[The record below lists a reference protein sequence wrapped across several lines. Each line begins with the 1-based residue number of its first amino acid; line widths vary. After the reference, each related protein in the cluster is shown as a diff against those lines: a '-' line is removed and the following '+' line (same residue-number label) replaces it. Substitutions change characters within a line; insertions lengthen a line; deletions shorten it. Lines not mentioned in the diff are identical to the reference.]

1 MNWYW
6 FVIIALLI
14 AIFGWYLSSTAGR
27 LDRLHRRIETATFAL
42 DSQLLRR
49 SSIAIELSVA
59 GVLDPASSE
68 ILAETAHDAR
78 LATDSAMDLRIPIE
92 SALSEVL
99 IQALDDPEEVGFLRQ
114 DPLAADLIDE
124 LESAIRRVE
133 LSRQFLNDAV
143 DACLRI
149 RDNNLVNW
157 FRLAGHTPL
166 PQAWIMVDRMPE
178 GLTYSGA

>member
-6 FVIIALLI
+6 FVAIFIVIAV
-14 AIFGWYLSSTAGR
+14 FGWYLSSTAGR

-68 ILAETAHDAR
+68 VLAETAHEAR
-78 LATDSAMDLRIPIE
+78 LATDAQMQVRIDIE

-114 DPLAADLIDE
+114 DQLAADLIDE
-124 LESAIRRVE
+124 LAAAIRRVE

-143 DACLRI
+143 EACLRI
-149 RDNNLVNW
+149 RDNTIVNW
-157 FRLAGHTPL
+157 FRLAGHTPF

-178 GLTYSGA
+178 GLMYLGA

>member
-6 FVIIALLI
+6 FVVIALLI

-68 ILAETAHDAR
+68 VLAETAHDAR
-78 LATDSAMDLRIPIE
+78 LATDAAMNVRIPIE

-99 IQALDDPEEVGFLRQ
+99 IQALDDPEEVALLRQ

-124 LESAIRRVE
+124 LEAAIRRVE
-133 LSRQFLNDAV
+133 LSRQFHNDVV

-166 PQAWIMVDRMPE
+166 PQEWVMVDRMPD
-178 GLTYSGA
+178 GLMYLGA